1 MKATTRISAA
11 RAFGQFRR
19 DPLALFA
26 QIADQP
32 DGVALSSV
40 AGRRLLFIT
49 HPDHVA
55 RVLRDNHR
63 QYSKDA
69 PVYRAARPFL
79 GDGLTVAAG
88 GEDWMRRRRLVQP
101 AFHRDT
107 LGAAAAIA
115 VDCVGDLVTAWSEPA
130 RRNEVVDVA
139 PAMTDLTMRISC
151 RHLFGMDLTSG
162 ASEVAADLRMVC
174 DFVVGFLAR
183 PFPPPGVPTR
193 RNREFRAAMGRIR
206 AFIGEL
212 VAHPATDLVAALD
225 AEARSGGSTPE
236 QVGDE
241 LLGLF
246 FAGHETLAHTL
257 TWCWS
262 LLVTHPE
269 VAERLHGEV
278 TRVLSGRPASADDLP
293 ELSWTRA
300 VVDEAMRLYPVV
312 WIMMRRA
319 LGRDEIDG
327 HEVRAGDLIAWS
339 PYVGNRHPQVW
350 RRPSEFLP
358 ERWHSAGDRGPDW
371 ARHSV
376 APFGLGPRA
385 CLGSGAAVMQACLIL
400 ATLVQAYHL
409 EPVGDGPPRPN
420 PSLTLHAAGGFPARL
435 RRR

>member
-1 MKATTRISAA
+1 MRTTPRISAA
-11 RAFGQFRR
+11 GAFGQFRR
-19 DPLALFA
+19 DPLALFGR
-26 QIADQP
+26 IAEQP
-32 DGVALSSV
+32 DGIALSSV
-40 AGRRLLFIT
+40 AGRRMVFIT
-49 HPDHVA
+49 HPDQVA

-88 GEDWMRRRRLVQP
+88 GDDWLRRRRLVQP

-107 LGAAAAIA
+107 LGAAAAITE
-115 VDCVGDLVTAWSEPA
+115 DCVADLVTAWSGPA
-130 RRNEVVDVA
+130 GRGEVVDVA
-139 PAMTDLTMRISC
+139 PAMTDLTMRIAC
-151 RHLFGMDLTSG
+151 RHLFGMDLTEG
-162 ASEVAADLRMVC
+162 AAEVAADLRLVC
-174 DFVVGFLAR
+174 DFVVRFLAR
-183 PFPPPGVPTR
+183 PFPPPAVPTR

-212 VAHPATDLVAALD
+212 VAHPATDLVAALH
-225 AEARSGGSTPE
+225 AEARDGGSTPE

-262 LLVTHPE
+262 LLVRHPE
-269 VAERLHGEV
+269 AAARLHEEV
-278 TRVLSGRPASADDLP
+278 ARAPAGPGDLP
-293 ELSWTRA
+293 WTRA

-319 LGRDEIDG
+319 VGDDEIDG
-327 HEVRAGDLIAWS
+327 HAVRAGDLIAWS
-339 PYVGNRHPQVW
+339 PYVGNRHPRVW
-350 RRPSEFLP
+350 RRPTEFRP
-358 ERWHSAGDRGPDW
+358 ERWLSAEDHGPDW

-385 CLGSGAAVMQACLIL
+385 CLGSGAAVMQACLTL
-400 ATLVQAYHL
+400 ATLARAYHL
-409 EPVGDGPPRPN
+409 EAVGDRAPRPE
-420 PSLTLHAAGGFPARL
+420 PSLTLHAAGGLPVRL
-435 RRR
+435 RSR